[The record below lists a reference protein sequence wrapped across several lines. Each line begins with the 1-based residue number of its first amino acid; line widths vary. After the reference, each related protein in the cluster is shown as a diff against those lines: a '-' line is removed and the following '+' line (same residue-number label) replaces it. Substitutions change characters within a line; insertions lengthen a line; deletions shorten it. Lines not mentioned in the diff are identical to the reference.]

1 MKVSTRGRYATCA
14 LICLAEEYGKGP
26 VSLKRISQDQLISMK
41 YLENIMRLFI
51 NAGIVMSVKGKS
63 GGFILAKDPK
73 DIKMGDVVNVAEGVV
88 MPVHCIAD
96 SSKCPR
102 VLTCPAKFMWKDLQ
116 DGIFAHLNSRTLNDL
131 VNMKKQ
137 LAAEKGI
144 KNPGVPP
151 LKGKKKAGK

>member
-26 VSLKRISQDQLISMK
+26 ISLKRISQEQVISMK

-63 GGFILAKDPK
+63 GGFILAKEPK
-73 DIKMGDVVNVAEGVV
+73 AIRMGDVVQVAEGIV

-96 SSKCPR
+96 SAKCPR
-102 VLTCPAKFMWKDLQ
+102 QLTCPAKYMWKDLQ
-116 DGIFAHLNSRTLNDL
+116 EGIFLNLNNKSLQDL
-131 VNMKKQ
+131 VDTKAR
-137 LAAEKGI
+137 LSLEL
-144 KNPGVPP
+144 GVKTPV
-151 LKGKKKAGK
+151 KTAVKKAKKTK

>member
-14 LICLAEEYGKGP
+14 LISLAEGYGSGP
-26 VSLKRISQDQLISMK
+26 ISLKKISMDQKISMK

-51 NAGIVMSVKGKS
+51 GAGIVTSVKGKS

-73 DIKMGDVVNVAEGVV
+73 KIKMGDVVTVAEGIV

-102 VLTCPAKFMWKDLQ
+102 VDTCPAKYMWKDLQ
-116 DGIFAHLNSRTLNDL
+116 DGIIDKLNSKTLYDL
-131 VNMKKQ
+131 MEQKKQ
-137 LAAEKGI
+137 LAKEKA
-144 KNPGVPP
+144 
-151 LKGKKKAGK
+151 KK